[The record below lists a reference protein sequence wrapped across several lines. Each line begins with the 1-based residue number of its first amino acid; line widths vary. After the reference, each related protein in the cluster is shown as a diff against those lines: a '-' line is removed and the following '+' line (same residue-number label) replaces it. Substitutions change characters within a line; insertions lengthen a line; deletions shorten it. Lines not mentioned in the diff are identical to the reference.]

1 MIMQCQEGTVVDVLM
16 KNQNPFDLATV
27 PPELTDMITGCIAS
41 PEVTV

>member
-1 MIMQCQEGTVVDVLM
+1 MDVLM